1 MKKAAVL
8 CSLTCVK
15 GPVITK
21 NKYSAQVKR
30 NVIKQHSDFII

>member
-15 GPVITK
+15 GPVIIK
-21 NKYSAQVKR
+21 YKYSAQVKK
-30 NVIKQHSDFII
+30 NVIKQHSDIII